1 MDLPDSLQ
9 LTIDGGI
16 ATLVLNRPQAR
27 NALDVPLLDAL
38 PPLLARLADDDSVR
52 VVVITGA
59 GTQAFCAGGDISGMD
74 HGQAFDSSTLAARI
88 TRWAQ
93 ASRLLHTMPKP
104 TVAVLNGVAA
114 GAGMAL
120 ALACDL
126 RIGTPAARFVTA
138 FARIGMSGDFG
149 GSYFLTRLLGPA
161 KARELYLLSEAVDAA
176 TALSLGL
183 LNRLVP
189 AAELPAA
196 LQHLLGR
203 LQAVPAATCAHI
215 KANLNLALD
224 ADLATVLD
232 AEATAMAALSS
243 TEFTLQASRQVLG
256 KPS

>member
-9 LTIDGGI
+9 LTIDNGI

-74 HGQAFDSSTLAARI
+74 HGAAFDSSTLAARI
-88 TRWAQ
+88 ARWAQ

-126 RIGTPAARFVTA
+126 RIGIPAARFVTA

-161 KARELYLLSEAVDAA
+161 KARELYLLSEPIDAA

-183 LNRLVP
+183 LNRLV
-189 AAELPAA
+189 ATAELPAA
-196 LQHLLGR
+196 LEQLLGR
-203 LQAVPAATCAHI
+203 LQAVPATTCAHI

-232 AEATAMAALSS
+232 AEATAMATLSS
-243 TEFTLQASRQVLG
+243 SEFTRQATRQVLG

>member
-9 LTIDGGI
+9 LTIDNGI

-38 PPLLARLADDDSVR
+38 PPLLARLADDDAVR

-59 GTQAFCAGGDISGMD
+59 GTQAFCAGGDISGME

-93 ASRLLHTMPKP
+93 ASQLLHTMPKP

-126 RIGTPAARFVTA
+126 RIGTSEARFVTA

-161 KARELYLLSEAVDAA
+161 KARELYLLSEPIDAA

-183 LNRLVP
+183 LNRLIP

-196 LQHLLGR
+196 LEQLLGR

-232 AEATAMAALSS
+232 AEATAMATLSS
-243 TEFTLQASRQVLG
+243 SEFTRQATRQVLG